1 MKLTIIIPVYNEEK
15 TVGKVIRKIKDISL
29 PGIKK
34 EIIIVDDGS
43 TDATERHIRIESR
56 GDKSVRHISHIKNK
70 GKGAAV
76 RTAFKSAKGEYILIQ
91 DADLEYD
98 PSDIPLLLQ
107 PILEKRAEVVYG
119 TRLKR
124 MPNFRRDERTLQFFI
139 HYLGNKMLSFITILL
154 YGQMISDMETGY
166 KLFPK
171 KALSKISITAN
182 SFDFEPEITAKLIK
196 QGYKIHEVV
205 IKTNPRGYS
214 EGKKLKAFRDGSLAL
229 YTLIKYRFT

>member
-15 TVGKVIRKIKDISL
+15 TIGKVIKKVKTISL

-43 TDATERHIRIESR
+43 TDKTPQHIREIAKK
-56 GDKSVRHISHIKNK
+56 DKNIRHLLHLENK

-76 RTAFKSAKGEYILIQ
+76 RTALKSAKGEYILIQ

-98 PSDIPLLLQ
+98 PDDIPLLLQ
-107 PILEKRAEVVYG
+107 PILEKQAEVVYG

-124 MPNFRRDERTLQFFI
+124 MPNFRRDERTIQFFI
-139 HYLGNKMLSFITILL
+139 HYLGNKMLSFITVLL

-171 KALSKISITAN
+171 KALSKMSITAK

-229 YTLIKYRFT
+229 HALIKFRFT